1 MWSRTRSLS
10 LLWLPVRSLFLPL
23 PLSFNRSP
31 FTARSF
37 SLSGCVCERV
47 SALLCL
53 SRAWYVAYT
62 LSANVLYVDINVN
75 AILCV
80 FVSRCS
86 PVGDASRFAVLFP
99 TILLFFLLS
108 TINKIFL
115 SAIVVRVRACSF
127 FANFIS
133 FPSFFPQIKSF
144 EIEIIYRLGARSL
157 PIIIAANIAFVARIQ
172 LSALSVSFKYI
183 NLYVGV
189 FVCLRAWF
197 SFLLMQ
203 FSACLDDLI
212 FFCLTISIF
221 IRFLGGSWVTPNGV
235 HSHPDSNKIS
245 CVSLLLYEYVGMC
258 EKKYYLFSHRVSNN
272 AMA

>member
-10 LLWLPVRSLFLPL
+10 LLRSPVRSFVISSSSSFVQSFYIHCSLFL
-23 PLSFNRSP
+23 
-31 FTARSF
+31 
-37 SLSGCVCERV
+37 SLAVWV

-75 AILCV
+75 ATLCV

-86 PVGDASRFAVLFP
+86 LVGDASRFAVLFP
-99 TILLFFLLS
+99 TILLFFPLL

-127 FANFIS
+127 FASFIS
-133 FPSFFPQIKSF
+133 FAFSSFPQIKSF

-212 FFCLTISIF
+212 FFLSYDF
-221 IRFLGGSWVTPNGV
+221 HLHSLFGRLL
-235 HSHPDSNKIS
+235 SHPKWSSFTSWLEQNIVCIIIIIWICWYVRKKI
-245 CVSLLLYEYVGMC
+245 
-258 EKKYYLFSHRVSNN
+258 LFVQSSSKQ
-272 AMA
+272 

>member
-1 MWSRTRSLS
+1 M
-10 LLWLPVRSLFLPL
+10 
-23 PLSFNRSP
+23 
-31 FTARSF
+31 
-37 SLSGCVCERV
+37 
-47 SALLCL
+47 
-53 SRAWYVAYT
+53 
-62 LSANVLYVDINVN
+62 
-75 AILCV
+75 

-108 TINKIFL
+108 TINKICL

-127 FANFIS
+127 FASFIS
-133 FPSFFPQIKSF
+133 FAFSSFPQIKSF

-212 FFCLTISIF
+212 L
-221 IRFLGGSWVTPNGV
+221 FLSYDFHL
-235 HSHPDSNKIS
+235 HSLFGR
-245 CVSLLLYEYVGMC
+245 LLLESPQMEFIHILTRTKYRVYHYYYMNMLVC
-258 EKKYYLFSHRVSNN
+258 AKKNIICLVIE
-272 AMA
+272 